1 MNEQG
6 CELYH
11 IGVPGMKWG
20 VRKNPSKTFYK
31 ATRKANKLRD
41 KSVALNVKA
50 EKMRSKALKKEL
62 EARNKSQYEKVM
74 ELKLE
79 ANKMSLKAAKLQKKG
94 DKWVKKMEDAFKEV
108 KVSDIS
114 PEHIADG
121 KKYAYMLVKDKKK

>member
-11 IGVPGMKWG
+11 YGVLGMKWG
-20 VRKNPSKTFYK
+20 VRRNSSKAFYK
-31 ATRKANKLRD
+31 ATKKANKLHD
-41 KSVALNVKA
+41 KSVDVKVKA
-50 EKMRSKALKKEL
+50 EKMRAKALKKEL
-62 EARNKSQYEKVM
+62 NARTKSKYEKAM

-79 ANKMSLKAAKLQKKG
+79 ANKMSIKAAKLQKKG
-94 DKWVKKMEDAFKEV
+94 DKWVKKMEDNFKEV

-114 PEHIADG
+114 PEHIENG